1 MSEVAE
7 RKNCP
12 YCGESISAI
21 AKKCRFCGEYFDEEL
36 RRANLPSPDGIERI
50 FIPVGR
56 PVSAIASGYL
66 ALFGII
72 PVFGLPFSIGALVT
86 GVVAL
91 KTIKKSPNLSGSVR
105 AWFGII
111 VGGLMTLV
119 SLLGLVGMI
128 IAMSVGH
135 R

>member
-1 MSEVAE
+1 MSTATE

-12 YCGESISAI
+12 YCGESIAAA
-21 AKKCRFCGEYFDEEL
+21 AKKCRFCGEYFDDDL
-36 RRANLPSPDGIERI
+36 RLANTPSPDGVERMLVPI
-50 FIPVGR
+50 GR

-72 PVFGLPFSIGALVT
+72 PVFGLPFSVGALAT
-86 GVVAL
+86 GIVAL
-91 KTIKKSPNLSGSVR
+91 KAIKKNPRLSGSVR

-111 VGGLMTLV
+111 VGGLMTLL

-128 IAMSVGH
+128 IAATVRH